1 MIWESHYWKKDLAR
15 LADCL
20 RKRARQRQWSE
31 RSLAKMEKEVFI
43 GFYSLRKLLEGKKLS
58 GKVVNRVIPADSF
71 SYTGSQRI
79 TLLNWNTR
87 VADAFAFD
95 KPKKINLPIMFL
107 CNQVIHSY
115 VYKEVF
121 DEEGLLTGIFISSDR
136 EKTRK
141 LYFVAVTELIGLFT
155 RIGKD
160 YPSSREYQF
169 DPNTDDYIVR
179 NW

>member
-1 MIWESHYWKKDLAR
+1 
-15 LADCL
+15 
-20 RKRARQRQWSE
+20 
-31 RSLAKMEKEVFI
+31 
-43 GFYSLRKLLEGKKLS
+43 
-58 GKVVNRVIPADSF
+58 
-71 SYTGSQRI
+71 
-79 TLLNWNTR
+79 
-87 VADAFAFD
+87 
-95 KPKKINLPIMFL
+95 MFL